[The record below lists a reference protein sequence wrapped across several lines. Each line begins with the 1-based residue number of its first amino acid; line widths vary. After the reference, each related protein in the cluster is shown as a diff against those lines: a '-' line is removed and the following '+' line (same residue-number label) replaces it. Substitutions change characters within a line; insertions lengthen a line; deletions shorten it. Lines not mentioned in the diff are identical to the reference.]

1 MQNRLV
7 LYRKSLKTQLPNF
20 TLVCVL
26 SKLFRHTQRGKGLWF
41 VILYRSIYIIIRWIQ
56 CPYKVII
63 SMKRKKKKKINTS
76 ILQLSVSQWGQC
88 LCLRKPK
95 TACLKEDATRT
106 IGFLNFS
113 FNKSLKFLAT
123 VYQFLPFTAF
133 PFRIKDIHW
142 SIKRLPKYVSVQQ
155 SNLSLITG
163 ETVFTCLYSQEQ
175 TKKTNWWY
183 LC

>member
-1 MQNRLV
+1 MDSV
-7 LYRKSLKTQLPNF
+7 
-20 TLVCVL
+20 
-26 SKLFRHTQRGKGLWF
+26 
-41 VILYRSIYIIIRWIQ
+41 SIQSY
-56 CPYKVII
+56 YKYEE
-63 SMKRKKKKKINTS
+63 KKKKNQYINTS
-76 ILQLSVSQWGQC
+76 AFSFTMGSVSLSQ
-88 LCLRKPK
+88 K
-95 TACLKEDATRT
+95 TKNSCLKEDVTRT

-142 SIKRLPKYVSVQQ
+142 SIKRLPNYVSVQQ
-155 SNLSLITG
+155 SKLSLITG